1 MTLFA
6 ECAFEGRKLDG
17 MIRNASSIV
26 RQTEDP
32 QNKWKWAKDEVE
44 VEMGLVEAISAV
56 QDVSEQC
63 QEKVNCSNLY
73 SLQVEYGSLEAAHT
87 FLLELKTELK
97 RASEVITAPLNELN
111 AMHKIKIRP
120 PAERQVHCGPSKK
133 VKIEREADAEVS
145 RGVS

>member
-17 MIRNASSIV
+17 MVRNGNSIV
-26 RQTEDP
+26 KQSKNP

-56 QDVSEQC
+56 QAVSDQC
-63 QEKVNCSNLY
+63 QEKVISSNLY
-73 SLQVEYGSLEAAHT
+73 SLQVECGSTEAAHA

-97 RASEVITAPLNELN
+97 RASEVITTPLNSLN
-111 AMHKIKIRP
+111 QMHRIKIRP
-120 PAERQVHCGPSKK
+120 PTQTNIQMHWPSKK
-133 VKIEREADAEVS
+133 CKIEREAVDA
-145 RGVS
+145 